1 MTSPPQDSFSRLMN
15 WLSSK
20 DADRPEAPTSVA
32 NGDRQEPTS
41 GRQDDPFSRLMN
53 HISSQG

>member
-1 MTSPPQDSFSRLMN
+1 MTSTNQDSFSRLMN

-20 DADRPEAPTSVA
+20 GADRPEAPA
-32 NGDRQEPTS
+32 ADPDRQELMA

-53 HISSQG
+53 RISNSG